1 MVEHRGERFVRKCE
15 LHATLVAS
23 RDQYD
28 GAAIAEAARGMEF
41 TVRPSG
47 LFRLVRRGERRSLIE
62 LARVDGQEEFCVRL
76 EDALGLPRNAVPR
89 MAGHVT
95 LFTEP
100 GGGGIALYSD
110 ADLAAL
116 SVEADLTLDPSPWRL
131 DGDGAILGA

>member
-1 MVEHRGERFVRKCE
+1 
-15 LHATLVAS
+15 VAS

-28 GAAIAEAARGMEF
+28 GAAIAAAAAGLEF
-41 TVRPSG
+41 TVHPSG
-47 LFRLVRRGERRSLIE
+47 LYRLVRRGERRSLIE

-100 GGGGIALYSD
+100 GGGGIALYSE

-116 SVEADLTLDPSPWRL
+116 SVEADLTLAESPWRL
-131 DGDGAILGA
+131 EGDGAILGA